1 MECKLHA
8 DSQLDILSPLGPNE
22 GWLTY
27 EMQGRDA
34 DPFAGSL
41 AFIEVV
47 GT

>member
-1 MECKLHA
+1 MHA
-8 DSQLDILSPLGPNE
+8 DSQLDILSPPGPNE
-22 GWLTY
+22 GQLTY

-34 DPFAGSL
+34 DPFADSS